1 MVRSVIKPNQARA
14 SGPQTREQKM
24 TKDQLQDALNTA
36 YFAFAANPSDKSLA
50 AAYDAARDAL
60 FNALINSEA

>member
-1 MVRSVIKPNQARA
+1 M
-14 SGPQTREQKM
+14 TTEQNK
-24 TKDQLQDALNTA
+24 LQDALNTA

-60 FNALINSEA
+60 FNALMNQKG